1 MQVDT
6 SVDEA
11 DVGGIRE
18 KQRVLFSVD
27 AYPGRVFEGAVM
39 QLRKSPQVVQN
50 VVTYDVVVSAPN
62 PDLLL
67 LPGLTANV
75 RIITAQ
81 RESVLRV
88 PNPALRYRPS
98 VAPGVDRP
106 TASGETQVFAVDA
119 GGKLQPVTVKTG
131 ISDGSVTEIVDGP
144 IREGQQV
151 VIGEAPTAGATAP
164 TVSPTLTMGPR
175 L

>member
-1 MQVDT
+1 
-6 SVDEA
+6 
-11 DVGGIRE
+11 
-18 KQRVLFSVD
+18 
-27 AYPGRVFEGAVM
+27 
-39 QLRKSPQVVQN
+39 
-50 VVTYDVVVSAPN
+50 
-62 PDLLL
+62 
-67 LPGLTANV
+67 
-75 RIITAQ
+75 
-81 RESVLRV
+81 
-88 PNPALRYRPS
+88 
-98 VAPGVDRP
+98 VDRP